1 MNITDKLYTEW
12 AWRSKTGTPTMDNP
26 EDKAILDS
34 LIAELITEEEK
45 DVNVISDE
53 ELAQLISSIK
63 NDKEAMQHI
72 VKYIKN
78 RPLQNSFFKTT
89 AAADITDST
98 IEGLNAPQKIFNIL
112 ADNDDLEAFN
122 RYVNQGQLSF
132 SDLGNQGN
140 LVDKLSQSGISKKS
154 VQELMSIGGYEGG
167 RGVGKAEVALALLLK
182 DIKMMTGDKG
192 DLSWN
197 GKYLEVKGIGG
208 RLGSRNTTIPDTLP
222 LIQKKNSFPELE
234 NNIRPDLFIA
244 SLSEKEDSGD
254 LLNQVEQFAS
264 KLYPNGEANKYFT
277 KDILDDPKEL
287 RKAFI
292 KTYFRN
298 YINKEGV
305 KHFIFIDTKLGGYF
319 SVAIEN
325 IDNLIDFKPTISSP
339 ITVNEPA
346 PNIFKSGI
354 KHE

>member
-1 MNITDKLYTEW
+1 MNVTDKLYNEW
-12 AWRSKTGTPTMDNP
+12 AWRTKSGTPDMNNP
-26 EDKAILDS
+26 EDKAILDQIIS
-34 LIAELITEEEK
+34 ELITEEEK
-45 DVNVISDE
+45 DENTISDDY
-53 ELAQLISSIK
+53 LSQLISSIR

-89 AAADITDST
+89 TAADITDST

-112 ADNDDLEAFN
+112 ADNNDLDAFN
-122 RYVNQGQLSF
+122 SYVKQGQLSF
-132 SDLGNQGN
+132 SDLGNHGN
-140 LVDKLSQSGISKKS
+140 LVDMLSKSGISKKS
-154 VQELMSIGGYEGG
+154 IQQLMSIGGYEGG

-182 DIKMMTGDKG
+182 DVKMMTGDKG

-197 GKYLEVKGIGG
+197 GSYLEVKGIGG
-208 RLGSRNTTIPDTLP
+208 RLGSRNTQIPDTLP
-222 LIQKKNSFPELE
+222 LIQKKNSYPELE
-234 NNIRPDLFIA
+234 NNIRPDQFIA
-244 SLSEKEDSGD
+244 ALSEKEDSGD
-254 LLNQVEQFAS
+254 LLKQVEQFAS
-264 KLYPNGEANKYFT
+264 KLYPNGEASKYFT

-287 RKAFI
+287 RKAFL

-305 KHFIFIDTKLGGYF
+305 RHFIFIDTNSGGYF

-325 IDNLIDFKPTISSP
+325 IDKLIDFKPTISSP